1 MIIAVDGTAA
11 SGKGTLARRLAQ
23 HYGLPHLD
31 TGALYRAVA
40 LACLRAGADI
50 ADEAAAAE
58 IARIFDPVLTE
69 DAAIRSDTV
78 GEAASRV
85 SVHPAVRQALLERQ
99 RAFARQ
105 PGGAVLDGR
114 DIGTVVCPEAEVKLF
129 VDAPLAVRAQRR
141 YAELSEAGYKTSFED
156 VEADMRRRDERDRGR
171 ATAPLTLA
179 PDATL
184 IDTEQL
190 TPDGVFRR
198 ALEAV
203 DAARRR
209 RG

>member
-11 SGKGTLARRLAQ
+11 SGKGTLARRLAR

-58 IARIFDPVLTE
+58 IARIFDPVLTD

-78 GEAASRV
+78 GEVASRV
-85 SVHPAVRQALLERQ
+85 SVHPSVRQALLERQ

-114 DIGTVVCPEAEVKLF
+114 DIGTVVCPEAAVKLF

-141 YAELSEAGYKTSFED
+141 YAELSEAGYRTTFED
-156 VEADMRRRDERDRGR
+156 VAADMRRRDERDRGR
-171 ATAPLTLA
+171 AAAPLARA
-179 PDATL
+179 PDAVL
-184 IDTEQL
+184 IDTELL
-190 TPDGVFRR
+190 TPDGVFQR
-198 ALEAV
+198 ALAAV
-203 DAARRR
+203 EAARA
-209 RG
+209 RGG